1 MILPN
6 KEGINFYET
15 PRVNFKTW
23 RGGVEYSNVKNELV
37 ELFWTMQDVGLVYI
51 VDVGLGHYKIGMTTN
66 IRQRFMTFRR
76 SNPFVNDHRQL
87 VALIEPWRHSIHR
100 WTEDSRRVEKIIH
113 WILRDKRR
121 EGTEIFCLQDEDLE
135 MLYAE
140 LQKNMELPNA
150 NKKGDYIEGRHRAIR
165 AILPRPI
172 TETLLR
178 TTKHIEDRHVDG
190 TKCLRH
196 LPYDTR
202 PQPSLIPA
210 MQCILTEGK

>member
-6 KEGINFYET
+6 KEGINFHET
-15 PRVNFKTW
+15 PRVNFRTW
-23 RGGVEYSNVKNELV
+23 HGGIDYSNVKNELV
-37 ELFWTMQDVGLVYI
+37 ELFWTMQDIGLVYI

-121 EGTEIFCLQDEDLE
+121 EGTEIFACRMKTLKCCTPSYRKTWSYLTQTKEAIILKVVIERYERYYPDLS
-135 MLYAE
+135 
-140 LQKNMELPNA
+140 QKH
-150 NKKGDYIEGRHRAIR
+150 Y
-165 AILPRPI
+165 
-172 TETLLR
+172 
-178 TTKHIEDRHVDG
+178 
-190 TKCLRH
+190 
-196 LPYDTR
+196 
-202 PQPSLIPA
+202 
-210 MQCILTEGK
+210 